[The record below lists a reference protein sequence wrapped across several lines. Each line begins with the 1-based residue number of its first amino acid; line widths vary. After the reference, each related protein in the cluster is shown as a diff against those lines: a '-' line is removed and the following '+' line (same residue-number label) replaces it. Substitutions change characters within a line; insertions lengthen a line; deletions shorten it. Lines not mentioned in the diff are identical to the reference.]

1 MSPASFSFPL
11 ERTPSPL
18 EDYESPKVHLETGEK
33 FTRQGIFVNNMVVP
47 TDICDDPSF
56 FSGLSKSNTPDTNT
70 LDKEQEND
78 SEGEM
83 DGEDIYFEPVV
94 QLPSQVEF
102 RSGEEDETVIFE
114 ERTKLFRFQDG
125 EWKERG
131 LGNLKLLWNN
141 TSGQARILMRREKVL
156 KICANH
162 FLTQDMTL
170 NAGKG
175 SDRSWVWS
183 TLADISDDETK
194 PQKFAAK
201 FQTKEIAEKFKAKV
215 EELQQKK
222 ASFVPESPAV
232 SPFAANPLATKP
244 TPDHMK
250 MPVLS
255 SNLPYLSSTPNNPA
269 GATKPSLQS
278 YADGI
283 QSTASTVEPFSSETI
298 ADASQ
303 KNSGV
308 ADAANFW
315 NQPQVFPGTPNMPY
329 FQSYKPSDNS
339 KEPQLPQA
347 PQLGSEQPL
356 SLTPNMPY
364 FQSHKPSDNSKEPQL
379 PQVPQLGSEQPLSLA
394 PTAFPSQNTF
404 SFTFGSKPEASPSL
418 GNVSS
423 TSNETFKNKDESGI
437 FGNVAEKGGLSFQD
451 LASNNAFTS
460 PGTSGTGFTGFGKPI
475 FSVPDNEREEESDI
489 ENETNIDFKPIVS
502 LPLVKNQATGEEG
515 ELVKFSERAKLFRFD
530 PASKEWKERGL
541 GEMKLLYDPSSGK
554 SRVVMRREQVH
565 KLCANHFILPSMKLK
580 ANTTSNRSWLW
591 YTHADVSDGEPKAEQ
606 LAVKFKQ
613 EETASEFKKVFEELQ
628 SISPTS
634 KASDPDADQ
643 DTSTNMPEP
652 SSQPNNDL
660 KLQFQPPSGSWSCN
674 TCLVQNSPQSTQ
686 CVACQA
692 PKPAVSTQI
701 QHPTFSFIPPS
712 GFSLGSP
719 GGPTSTNGIAKSG
732 FNPAFMFG
740 SPSFSF
746 QSQPPKDE
754 TTESVT
760 SKSGPNSGLLFGS
773 DKTSPNEFNFGE
785 EKVGKPPFVF
795 SFPKSNNDASQRS
808 TNSPFF
814 QITPTS
820 QTTEPVKETSLKG
833 LPTQSSAPANNLRLA
848 FQPAEGSWEC
858 DTCLVRNTPESNV
871 CAACQSCRPGTQP
884 AVINPEFNFNIGTSS
899 DFSFGTS
906 DATTAPTAGTGFNF
920 GSSGVKKD
928 TSQGTGFSFGPADAN
943 KDTSQTGG
951 FSFGHSDGSKAPIT
965 GSSFGPQ
972 DGKKD
977 ITKGPNLSFVPSDE
991 SKDVNN
997 RSGFSFGAGDANK
1010 SPAVTNDLKLAFQPA
1025 EGSWE
1030 CDTCLVRN
1038 TPESNVCAACESPKP
1053 GTQSTATNSG
1063 FNFNTGTSSG
1073 FGFGAP
1079 SAGTGFNFVS
1089 NAGSKDTTQGTGFS
1103 FGPSDASKDTSKE
1116 DGFSFGPAD
1125 ANKDTT
1131 EAPALTSNLK
1141 LAFQPPVGSW
1151 ECDTCLV
1158 RNTPESNVCA
1168 ACESAKPGTQS
1179 TATNSGF
1186 NFNTGTSSGF
1196 GFGAPSTGT
1205 GFNFVSNAGS
1215 KDTTQGTG
1223 FSFGPSDAS
1232 KDTSKEDGFSFGPAD
1247 ESKDTSKDAT
1257 EAPVLTSNLKLGF
1270 QPPVGSWECDTC
1282 LVRNTPQSNVCA
1294 ACQSPKPGT
1303 QPASTHTAFNSNT
1316 GTSSGFSFGPQEPAK
1331 ESGGFSPGPADANK
1345 SPAVMNDLKLAFQ
1358 PAEGSWECDTCLV
1371 RNTPESNVCAA
1382 CESPKPGTQ
1391 STATNSGFNFNT
1403 STSSGFSFGP
1413 QEPAKGTSFS
1423 FGSLGSGDTS
1433 KDTAQGTGFSFG
1445 PSDASKDT
1453 SQGAGFS
1460 FGPADANKDATEAPA
1475 LTSNLKL
1482 AFQPPVGSWECD
1494 TCLVRNTPQSNVC
1507 AACQSPKPGTQ
1518 PKSTHT
1524 AFNSNTGTSR
1534 GFSFGPQEPAKG
1546 SGGFSFGPQEKES
1559 GSFSFGPQEKGS
1571 GGFSFGP
1578 GDTSEL
1584 SSAGAGFTFAPTDKS
1599 KDQNSGTGFTFVP
1612 KDGHSGEGPN
1622 FNFAPSSA
1630 NKDSTEEIGF
1640 SIGDESKDSKSTPGF
1655 TSFDDDD
1662 TESEETTGSDYD
1674 SEASEEYSH
1683 EASRSG
1689 KETHSAGFAFKDK
1702 SSNVTARGD
1711 DIKQKF
1717 LAPEGSWDCDVCLLR
1732 NDKQSNSC
1740 VACETLKPGA
1750 EQLDSNTFAFGQSFP
1765 NQGGDGFSSSAESG
1779 VPPTAG
1785 FTFGKPLSGGFTFG
1799 SGAKD
1804 SQQSGLNLSAP
1815 TNSSSEFSFG
1825 STLQNKDTENFG
1837 PTSSESKGGSD
1848 KPAISIGSLGD
1859 ANKGISFGSTAT
1871 TGFNFGDG
1879 QSSQSG
1885 FNFGSSGDDT
1895 SRDGLHLEN
1904 KKEEDDDSKD
1914 LPKREDAT
1922 NLLSQGDF
1930 TFHLDIPKEPT
1941 MISPSNKDMNV
1952 SEDNP
1957 EAEDERVVFK
1967 PIVSLPSQ
1975 AEVKT
1980 GEEDET
1986 TLFSSHAKLY
1996 RFTENTWKE
2005 RGVGEIKVLYD
2016 PTLKRGRLI
2025 MRRDQVHILCA
2036 NHIISQDM
2044 KLQPQGSSGKSWL
2057 WHVQGDFAENELK
2070 EQLFAVKFRDTDSAL
2085 AFQRA
2090 FEECLNNKVNSLDED
2105 IKHEIIVVYEVS
2117 VTDQQRTRAEKF
2129 LLPPNFY
2136 SYENQNEAVLEEKQ
2150 DVQQT

>member
-56 FSGLSKSNTPDTNT
+56 FSGLSKSNTPDTIQT
-70 LDKEQEND
+70 VLDKEQEND

-255 SNLPYLSSTPNNPA
+255 SNLPYLSSTPNKPA

-315 NQPQVFPGTPNMPY
+315 NQPQVFPGIPNMPY
-329 FQSYKPSDNS
+329 FQSHKPSDNS

-451 LASNNAFTS
+451 LVSNNAFTS

-643 DTSTNMPEP
+643 DTSTNMPVPPNSTSKASDPDADQDTSTNIPVPPNSQSTEP

-692 PKPAVSTQI
+692 PKPGVSTQI

-712 GFSLGSP
+712 GFSLGSTGT

-732 FNPAFMFG
+732 FNPGFMFG

-773 DKTSPNEFNFGE
+773 DKTSPSEFNFGE

-820 QTTEPVKETSLKG
+820 QATEPVNETSLKG

-871 CAACQSCRPGTQP
+871 CAACQSSRPGTQP
-884 AVINPEFNFNIGTSS
+884 AVINPGFNFNIGTSS
-899 DFSFGTS
+899 EFSFGTS

-943 KDTSQTGG
+943 KDASQTGG

-965 GSSFGPQ
+965 GSSFGSQ

-977 ITKGPNLSFVPSDE
+977 ITKGPNFSFVPSDE

-997 RSGFSFGAGDANK
+997 RSGFSFGASDANK

-1158 RNTPESNVCA
+1158 RNTP
-1168 ACESAKPGTQS
+1168 
-1179 TATNSGF
+1179 
-1186 NFNTGTSSGF
+1186 
-1196 GFGAPSTGT
+1196 
-1205 GFNFVSNAGS
+1205 
-1215 KDTTQGTG
+1215 
-1223 FSFGPSDAS
+1223 
-1232 KDTSKEDGFSFGPAD
+1232 
-1247 ESKDTSKDAT
+1247 
-1257 EAPVLTSNLKLGF
+1257 
-1270 QPPVGSWECDTC
+1270 
-1282 LVRNTPQSNVCA
+1282 QSNVCA
-1294 ACQSPKPGT
+1294 ACQSSKPGT

-1316 GTSSGFSFGPQEPAK
+1316 GTSRGFSFGPQEPAK

-1382 CESPKPGTQ
+1382 CQSPKPGTQ

-1460 FGPADANKDATEAPA
+1460 FGSADANKDASKEDGFSFGPADANKDATEAPA

-1494 TCLVRNTPQSNVC
+1494 TCLVRNTPESNVC
-1507 AACQSPKPGTQ
+1507 AACQSSKPGTQ

-1689 KETHSAGFAFKDK
+1689 KETHSADFAFQDK
-1702 SSNVTARGD
+1702 SSNVTTGGD

-1785 FTFGKPLSGGFTFG
+1785 FTFGKPSSGGFTFGKPLSEGFTFG

-1825 STLQNKDTENFG
+1825 STLQTKDTENFG
-1837 PTSSESKGGSD
+1837 PTSCESKGGSD

-1859 ANKGISFGSTAT
+1859 ANKGFSFGSTAT

-1879 QSSQSG
+1879 QTSQPEFNFGDGQTSHSEFNFGDGQTSHSEFNFGDGQTSQSG

-1904 KKEEDDDSKD
+1904 KKEEDVSKD

-1957 EAEDERVVFK
+1957 EAEDEHVVFK

-1975 AEVKT
+1975 VEVKT

-2105 IKHEIIVVYEVS
+2105 IKHEVIVVYEVS